1 MIHKIS
7 QHCLLF
13 VYLMIAT
20 FLSAGCAFFSSN
32 SSSSQKPYYEQLN
45 LIKLTLNSDEQPLKQ
60 KEAKHYIANVYISSN
75 DPKIILGNYMQ
86 TTASS
91 SVLLDSNYSFKDR
104 IERYSTVNPQNQLL
118 PFTIYFAVNNTQRS
132 CQILLKTLQDKRGK
146 PQVVPVSFLNDF
158 NANGVN
164 LGQQVPCF
172 NDPDYSLVASNSSNV
187 IILQRTKF
195 SQYKLRCEFF
205 NDVLSLQTN
214 SLNFYIA
221 DKTVDG
227 LENLNVMHSV
237 PILGD
242 NTYGSRMYT
251 KTSIDDI
258 TQICEDTLRYHD
270 NSRNTRLVRIR
281 AISKNSDENLDNIPL
296 DIFSFSKNSYKKIDN
311 IVVLGDSI
319 SDNGNLYNMSFD
331 FAPNRNSWYEGR
343 FTNGPVWADYLSQNM
358 KVNMVDLAIGG
369 VKTTNQMF
377 VEKMDIIQLMLF
389 SPYSQINYI
398 PFYIRQDLHKTL
410 FFVTI
415 GGNDIFSVEGLPSAK
430 AYQKI
435 DKTIDNY
442 ELIVRKML
450 DFGAENIILVEVP
463 ELGKLPH
470 YHNKGGAVISMSNY
484 SNYYNGKMQLMRDKI
499 YKEFKDKGI
508 KIFVYHLVEF
518 LNKDFKAQNI
528 PISCLNVTEFNDEEK
543 TDVDYTSKQGDF
555 IKGCPD
561 TIYWDDIH
569 PTTYVHKKVAADLYR
584 FILTHWYLI

>member
-1 MIHKIS
+1 MIDKIS
-7 QHCLLF
+7 QHCLLV

-20 FLSAGCAFFSSN
+20 FISTGCAFFSSSN
-32 SSSSQKPYYEQLN
+32 NSSQKPYYEQLN

-60 KEAKHYIANVYISSN
+60 KEAKHYISNVYISSN

-91 SVLLDSNYSFKDR
+91 SVLLDSNYSFKDK

-132 CQILLKTLQDKRGK
+132 CQILLKTLKDKRGK

-158 NANGVN
+158 NDNGVN

-172 NDPDYSLVASNSSNV
+172 NDPDYSLVVSNSSNV
-187 IILQRTKF
+187 IILQHTKF
-195 SQYKLRCEFF
+195 SHYKLRCEFF
-205 NDVLSLQTN
+205 NDALSLQAN

-227 LENLNVMHSV
+227 LESLNVMHSV
-237 PILGD
+237 PILGN

-270 NSRNTRLVRIR
+270 NSRNTRLVRVR
-281 AISKNSDENLDNIPL
+281 AISKNSDESLDNIPL

-343 FTNGPVWADYLSQNM
+343 FTNGPIWADYLSQNM

-369 VKTTNQMF
+369 VKTTNQMLI
-377 VEKMDIIQLMLF
+377 EKMDIIQLMLF

-415 GGNDIFSVEGLPSAK
+415 GGNDVFSVDGLPPAK

-442 ELIVRKML
+442 ELTVRKMI
-450 DFGAENIILVEVP
+450 DFGAENIILIEVP

-470 YHNKGGAVISMSNY
+470 YHNKGGAIISMTNY
-484 SNYYNGKMQLMRDKI
+484 SNYYNGKMQIMRDKL
-499 YKEFKDKGI
+499 YKEFKEKGV
-508 KIFVYHLVEF
+508 KIFVYHLVEY
-518 LNKDFKAQNI
+518 LQKDFKAQNI

-561 TIYWDDIH
+561 TMYWDDIH
-569 PTTYVHKKVAADLYR
+569 PTTYVHKKVAADIYK

>member
-1 MIHKIS
+1 MIEKIS
-7 QHCLLF
+7 QHCLLV
-13 VYLMIAT
+13 VYLVMTT
-20 FLSAGCAFFSSN
+20 FLSTGCAFFSFSSN
-32 SSSSQKPYYEQLN
+32 SSQKPYYEQLN
-45 LIKLTLNSDEQPLKQ
+45 LIKLTLNSDEQPLTQ
-60 KEAKHYIANVYISSN
+60 KEAKHYISNVYISSN

-91 SVLLDSNYSFKDR
+91 SVLLDSNYSFKDK

-132 CQILLKTLQDKRGK
+132 CQILLKTLKDKRGK
-146 PQVVPVSFLNDF
+146 TQVVPVSFLNDF
-158 NANGVN
+158 NDNGVN

-187 IILQRTKF
+187 IILQHTKF
-195 SQYKLRCEFF
+195 SPYKLRCEFF
-205 NDVLSLQTN
+205 NDALSLQAN

-221 DKTVDG
+221 EKTVDG
-227 LENLNVMHSV
+227 LESLNVMHSV
-237 PILGD
+237 PILGN

-270 NSRNTRLVRIR
+270 NSRNTKLVRVR
-281 AISKNSDENLDNIPL
+281 AISKNSDESLDNIPL

-331 FAPNRNSWYEGR
+331 FVPNRNSWYEGR

-358 KVNMVDLAIGG
+358 KVNNVDLAIGG
-369 VKTTNQMF
+369 VKTTNQMLI
-377 VEKMDIIQLMLF
+377 EKMDIIQLMLF

-398 PFYIRQDLHKTL
+398 PFYIRQDLRKTL

-415 GGNDIFSVEGLPSAK
+415 GGNDIFSVDELPPAK
-430 AYQKI
+430 AYQKL

-442 ELIVRKML
+442 ELTVRKMI
-450 DFGAENIILVEVP
+450 DFGAENIILIEVP

-470 YHNKGGAVISMSNY
+470 YHNKGGAVISMTNY

-499 YKEFKDKGI
+499 YKEFKEKGV
-508 KIFVYHLVEF
+508 KIFVYHLVEY
-518 LNKDFKAQNI
+518 LQKNFKAQNI

-569 PTTYVHKKVAADLYR
+569 PTTYVHKKVAADIYR